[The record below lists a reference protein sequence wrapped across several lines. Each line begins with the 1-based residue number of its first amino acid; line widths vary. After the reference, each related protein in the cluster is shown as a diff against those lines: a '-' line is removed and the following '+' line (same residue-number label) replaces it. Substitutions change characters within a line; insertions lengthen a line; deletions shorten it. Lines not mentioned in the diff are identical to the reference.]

1 MVSASGVGDF
11 TAEQLRKV
19 LGSKVVNIQPTI
31 NRFSTDING
40 SAAKGDVETMLQLT
54 YLYFTRPNFDRGR
67 LDMVIEA
74 NRKNLENSVNSPD
87 FVMTQMVTNSEHEF
101 LMNRS
106 WQVLIVVK
114 LALGIVICLLMRQVI
129 ILFILSGILTWKL
142 SSLWWKNILEDFLP
156 GSNNWDGRMTG

>member
-1 MVSASGVGDF
+1 
-11 TAEQLRKV
+11 
-19 LGSKVVNIQPTI
+19 
-31 NRFSTDING
+31 
-40 SAAKGDVETMLQLT
+40 
-54 YLYFTRPNFDRGR
+54 
-67 LDMVIEA
+67 
-74 NRKNLENSVNSPD
+74 
-87 FVMTQMVTNSEHEF
+87 MVTNSEHEF
-101 LMNRS
+101 LMIRS